1 MSKKEVSVVVAS
13 FDEVNDPEFV
23 FPSKYSFRA
32 GNGDFIF
39 VKTNKKAIAEQYVQE
54 HYEGKY
60 SIRVM

>member
-13 FDEVNDPEFV
+13 FDEVNSVDFV
-23 FPSKYSFRA
+23 FPSKYSFRDGV
-32 GNGDFIF
+32 GNFIF